1 MEFIYNKTTIG
12 YSHIEKGIIC
22 QDFSENYLDKNYKIV
37 TACDGHG
44 GIIYIRS
51 DRGSK
56 FASQSV
62 KDVITKYSIEKLENL
77 IINDSLEK
85 IKLEI
90 LCRWNQLVE
99 EDYAS
104 NPFSLDELEKLSEN
118 EVFRLS
124 NNFILAYG
132 TTLNAAILTDKY
144 LINIQIGDGGMFF
157 LRDDEMEIVFPENDE
172 NVANITNSLC
182 GDDAYSNIF
191 IKSVKKDEY
200 KGIILCTDG
209 LLGPYQTYTN
219 FYEKFVHPLI
229 EKFKNNNKKIHKE
242 LDEYIDNL
250 ATKIGIGDDV
260 SFASIIYDF

>member
-1 MEFIYNKTTIG
+1 MEFIYNRTSIG
-12 YSHIEKGIIC
+12 YSHIECGIVC
-22 QDFSENYLDKNYKIV
+22 QDYSEIFANENYKIV

-51 DRGSK
+51 DRGAK

-77 IINDSLEK
+77 ILIDALDK

-99 EDYAS
+99 EDYS
-104 NPFSLDELEKLSEN
+104 NNPFSFEELQKLSEN
-118 EVFRLS
+118 DVFKLS
-124 NNFILAYG
+124 NNYILAYG

-144 LINIQIGDGGMFF
+144 LISIQIGDGGMFF
-157 LRDDEMEIVFPENDE
+157 IYDNNMQIVFPENDE

-182 GDDAYSNIF
+182 GDDAYSNLF
-191 IKSVKKDEY
+191 IKSVEKDEY

-209 LLGPYQTYTN
+209 LLGPYQTYSN
-219 FYEKFVHPLI
+219 FYEKFVIPFI
-229 EKFKNNNKKIHKE
+229 NKFKNNNKKIFKE
-242 LDEYIDNL
+242 LNEYIDNL

-260 SFASIIYDF
+260 SFATIIYDF